1 MECYEFLMGMLNEL
15 ISQYVPAKKFKTKK
29 KCMWLNRKVKKAI
42 KKRNKKWKL
51 YCNTR
56 NDTNYIKY
64 KECRNLV
71 VKELKKARKAFEL
84 KLAADVKKNP
94 KSFYRYV
101 RSQTKS
107 KDRVGPLKDSA
118 GNIIQDDRRVCELLN
133 GFFAS
138 VFTNEDIQSI
148 PEEDEV
154 FIEDSSQI
162 LSGMLITSNDVFNK
176 IMVLKDGKAP
186 GDDGVV
192 PEFLKEIAS
201 EISVPLSI
209 IYNKSMAEGAVP
221 QEWKRANITPLY
233 KKGSRSE
240 PGNYRPVSLTSYLGK
255 IMEAILKEN
264 ILSHIVQH
272 SLINDSQHGFLPK
285 KSCLTNLLQFLEYV
299 TNAINDGKP
308 VDVIYLDFQKAF
320 DKVPHQRLLKKLR
333 AHGIC
338 GNLLNW
344 IGEWLYKR
352 QQRVVL
358 NGNVSDWLWVISG
371 VPQGSI
377 LGPLLFLIFI
387 NDIDKGIVNKLLK
400 FADDTKLVGIVSNE
414 SEVNQLRADLKH
426 LYDWSVDWQMLF
438 NTEKCKVMHF
448 GHRNVA
454 GTYSLGDNFITDC
467 NQEKDLGVIVS
478 STLKS
483 SSQCVAAANS
493 ANRTLGMIKR
503 TFINRDRNTLLR
515 LYQSLVRPKLEYC
528 VQAWRPYLKK
538 DVDLLEN
545 VQRRAT
551 RLMFKDRGFSYG
563 ERLRILGLTT
573 LETRRLRGDL
583 IEVFKIFKGFVNVK
597 YTDFFTLSNTG
608 LRGHNFK
615 LYKPQVR
622 LDIRKY
628 FFSVRV
634 IDEWNSLPVAIINC
648 NTIHTFKKKIDY
660 YFKNRGYI

>member
-1 MECYEFLMGMLNEL
+1 L
-15 ISQYVPAKKFKTKK
+15 I
-29 KCMWLNRKVKKAI
+29 N
-42 KKRNKKWKL
+42 
-51 YCNTR
+51 
-56 NDTNYIKY
+56 
-64 KECRNLV
+64 
-71 VKELKKARKAFEL
+71 
-84 KLAADVKKNP
+84 
-94 KSFYRYV
+94 
-101 RSQTKS
+101 
-107 KDRVGPLKDSA
+107 
-118 GNIIQDDRRVCELLN
+118 
-133 GFFAS
+133 
-138 VFTNEDIQSI
+138 
-148 PEEDEV
+148 
-154 FIEDSSQI
+154 
-162 LSGMLITSNDVFNK
+162 NK
-176 IMVLKDGKAP
+176 I
-186 GDDGVV
+186 
-192 PEFLKEIAS
+192 
-201 EISVPLSI
+201 
-209 IYNKSMAEGAVP
+209 
-221 QEWKRANITPLY
+221 
-233 KKGSRSE
+233 
-240 PGNYRPVSLTSYLGK
+240 
-255 IMEAILKEN
+255 
-264 ILSHIVQH
+264 
-272 SLINDSQHGFLPK
+272 
-285 KSCLTNLLQFLEYV
+285 
-299 TNAINDGKP
+299 
-308 VDVIYLDFQKAF
+308 
-320 DKVPHQRLLKKLR
+320 
-333 AHGIC
+333 
-338 GNLLNW
+338 
-344 IGEWLYKR
+344 
-352 QQRVVL
+352 
-358 NGNVSDWLWVISG
+358 
-371 VPQGSI
+371 
-377 LGPLLFLIFI
+377 
-387 NDIDKGIVNKLLK
+387 LK